1 MTSNRD
7 KVKQFANQQALNDS
21 RNAQALQDIVDD
33 TSSDYMD
40 WWSDFLADYPDF
52 DQGDYSGVPNQ
63 DLVNYLD
70 SYAKQ
75 NGQKPVKVSNVDQ
88 MIEYAVIL
96 FTTVVAYKAIKK
108 ISSNLNSEA
117 NKTAQFGFKTYDVKS
132 KPIDRTL
139 VNTNFDG
146 VNWSNSIWKNQSA
159 LRADLSNIMRQSLL
173 QGNNPVTYTKQL
185 KEKFGVQKYQSERI
199 LRTESA
205 RVSAL
210 QQAKN
215 IKNAGFEYME
225 WVTGG
230 GACRYCMEMD
240 GKVFKS
246 VDFGEGRYTIPKHP
260 NCRCSVTGFYKQN
273 SNDDSSSDDDEDDD

>member
-21 RNAQALQDIVDD
+21 RNAQAIQQIVDD
-33 TSSDYMD
+33 GSSDFMD
-40 WWSDFLADYPDF
+40 WWSDFLGEYPDF
-52 DQGDYSGVPNQ
+52 DQGDYSGVPDQ
-63 DLVNYLD
+63 DLVTYLD

-75 NGQKPVKVSNVDQ
+75 NGQQPVKVSNVDQ

-96 FTTVVAYKAIKK
+96 FTAVVAYKTIKH
-108 ISSNLNSEA
+108 ISSNLTNEA
-117 NKTAQFGFKTYDVKS
+117 KKTAQFGSKIYDVTPQTISKS
-132 KPIDRTL
+132 LI
-139 VNTNFDG
+139 NTNFKG
-146 VNWSNSIWKNQSA
+146 VNWTNTIWSNQSA

-173 QGNNPVTYTKQL
+173 SGNNPVTYTKQL
-185 KEKFGVQKYQSERI
+185 KEKFSVQKYQSERI

-215 IKNAGFEYME
+215 LKNAGFDYME

-240 GKVFKS
+240 GKVFKAD
-246 VDFGEGRYTIPKHP
+246 DFGEGRYTIPKHP
-260 NCRCSVTGFYKQN
+260 NCRCSVTGFYKN
-273 SNDDSSSDDDEDDD
+273 NSDDDSDSDEDDED

>member
-63 DLVNYLD
+63 DLVSYLD

-75 NGQKPVKVSNVDQ
+75 NGQQPVKVSNVDQ

-108 ISSNLNSEA
+108 ISSNLNNEA

-139 VNTNFDG
+139 VNTNFEG

-173 QGNNPVTYTKQL
+173 QGQNPVTYTKQL
-185 KEKFGVQKYQSERI
+185 KEKFGVQKYQAERI

-210 QQAKN
+210 QQVKN
-215 IKNAGFEYME
+215 LKNAGFEYME

-240 GKVFKS
+240 GKVFKA
-246 VDFGEGRYTIPKHP
+246 VDFGEGRYTIPQHP

-273 SNDDSSSDDDEDDD
+273 NNDDSSSDDEDDD